1 MNLKHLGARLASA
14 LLLAG
19 LITGITSCGGSG
31 SRMRFLVADQS
42 YQGNVDILIDT
53 RIVHT
58 NVAYGTGT
66 AYQSIDSGTRL
77 LEVRPTGNT
86 SSGSDYINANI
97 TVQGGAD
104 TTTILD
110 FSGGSVATP
119 FTDNNTEPQ
128 NTIEIRPIH
137 AASFFGPMDVY
148 IIPQGTGIAGVS
160 PQCSSVAFNATC
172 KSGSSGSAYFNL
184 KSGSW
189 EVIFTFAGTQDII
202 FDTGTSIPSLA
213 AGTIRTVVAIN
224 AINGSSG
231 YVTLTDR

>member
-1 MNLKHLGARLASA
+1 MNLKHLGVRFAAM

-19 LITGITSCGGSG
+19 LIIGLPSCGAAG
-31 SRMRFLVADQS
+31 SRIRFVVADNT

-53 RIVHT
+53 RIVNT

-66 AYQSIDSGTRL
+66 TYQGVSSGTRL

-86 SSGSDYINANI
+86 NSGADYVNANI
-97 TVQGGAD
+97 TVQGSSD
-104 TTTILD
+104 TTIILD

-137 AASFFGPMDVY
+137 AASFFGPLDIY
-148 IIPQGTGIAGVS
+148 IIPQNTGIAGVS
-160 PQCSSVAFNATC
+160 PQCAGVAFNSTC
-172 KSGSSGSAYFNL
+172 KTGANGGAYFNL

-189 EVIFTFAGTQDII
+189 EVVYTFSGTQDII
-202 FDTGTSIPSLA
+202 FDTGTSIPSLT
-213 AGTIRTVVAIN
+213 AGEIRTVVAID
-224 AINGSSG
+224 AINGSAG